1 MKPHEKFVGEPDC
14 KHSFPR
20 KTRES
25 PGPVEQRQPLLRALD
40 RQRSDQVILAA
51 RNRAK
56 TVPLEDILHL
66 PGQLVEVEP
75 GKPAL
80 VEHLPRQHSRN
91 RRSRSRTSFCL
102 RVSVLREG

>member
-40 RQRSDQVILAA
+40 RQRSDQVIRAA
-51 RNRAK
+51 
-56 TVPLEDILHL
+56 
-66 PGQLVEVEP
+66 Q
-75 GKPAL
+75 
-80 VEHLPRQHSRN
+80 
-91 RRSRSRTSFCL
+91 
-102 RVSVLREG
+102 

>member
-40 RQRSDQVILAA
+40 RQRSDQVIRAGAMSENGSLGIEYSTSRASSSRLSPANPLSLSIFRAA
-51 RNRAK
+51 
-56 TVPLEDILHL
+56 
-66 PGQLVEVEP
+66 
-75 GKPAL
+75 
-80 VEHLPRQHSRN
+80 SRN

-102 RVSVLREG
+102 RVSVLRGG